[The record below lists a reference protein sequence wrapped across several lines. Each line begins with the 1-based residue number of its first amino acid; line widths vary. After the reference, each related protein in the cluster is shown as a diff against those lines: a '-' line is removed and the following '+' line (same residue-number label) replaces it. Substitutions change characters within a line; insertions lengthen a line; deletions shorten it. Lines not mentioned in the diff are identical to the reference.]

1 MCGCEAQKVEKR
13 QNTKL
18 NQGVRTA
25 QKPKIGRRPLS
36 KTLLVPSEPILWVNI
51 KESSRDSPASIWKKF
66 DFGLWHARMPW
77 RASVRL
83 IYSPM
88 VRSVFLHIICIYKFV
103 WKCHFPLPP
112 ASESRA
118 PAPLPL
124 SPPCCRRRASARK
137 KRAGEA
143 VCASPARGIYRG
155 LTRASPGR
163 HQGLARASSGPRRAR
178 SSTGSRLGLIR
189 PAGPALVE
197 DEGHQLLHQIAIGGG
212 GTVDTLRAGVRAAY
226 LADDVHDLAS

>member
-18 NQGVRTA
+18 NQGLRTA

-36 KTLLVPSEPILWVNI
+36 KTLLVPSEPMLWVNI

-66 DFGLWHARMPW
+66 DYGLWYALIPW

-83 IYSPM
+83 IYPPM
-88 VRSVFLHIICIYKFV
+88 VRSVFLHILRIYKFV
-103 WKCHFPLPP
+103 WKCHFLLPP
-112 ASESRA
+112 TSESRA

-137 KRAGEA
+137 KQAGEA

-155 LTRASPGR
+155 LTKASPGR
-163 HQGLARASSGPRRAR
+163 HQGLAGPGPRLDLTWASPGPLAR
-178 SSTGSRLGLIR
+178 
-189 PAGPALVE
+189 P
-197 DEGHQLLHQIAIGGG
+197 
-212 GTVDTLRAGVRAAY
+212 
-226 LADDVHDLAS
+226 